1 VTSEPTQ
8 SAEDHY
14 YAGIDFFGE
23 GKLPEAIAEYT
34 RALELDPKFSD
45 ALHGLAQAYHAQQDF
60 DRTIET
66 ARRILALDPDHL
78 SRLSTQR
85 HGSGSRRSREQSAN
99 PWLEATIEG
108 TKSERRKSLV
118 FEPAITKYF
127 SGAGIRCNHSA
138 HPLHRFCHQFLVA
151 LSRAAIRQRKR
162 IF

>member
-60 DRTIET
+60 DRTIEA
-66 ARRILALDPDHL
+66 ARRILALDPDDIL
-78 SRLSTQR
+78 AWT
-85 HGSGSRRSREQSAN
+85 
-99 PWLEATIEG
+99 TI
-108 TKSERRKSLV
+108 
-118 FEPAITKYF
+118 
-127 SGAGIRCNHSA
+127 
-138 HPLHRFCHQFLVA
+138 
-151 LSRAAIRQRKR
+151 SRAYQRKGMVPEAEEAGNKAR
-162 IF
+162 ILGWKQQLKEQKATGEKV